1 MEILEIL
8 KIMESCR
15 RKRRRPGVKE
25 KWRELLLT
33 ALGVAACLAA
43 IWLVAR
49 AEDPMWWR

>member
-1 MEILEIL
+1 MVLEIL

-15 RKRRRPGVKE
+15 RRRRRPGVKE

-43 IWLVAR
+43 IWLAAR